1 MFWMIFLGV
10 IALLVGG
17 LLIVSPATLLKISD
31 PMSRMITR
39 IDEQVIKYRVGVGI
53 CLIGAGAFLLFTFYL
68 LHYRLG
74 R

>member
-1 MFWMIFLGV
+1 MIWMVLLGV
-10 IALLVGG
+10 MAFLIGG
-17 LLIVSPATLLKISD
+17 LLIVSPNTLLKISD

-39 IDEQVIKYRVGVGI
+39 IDEQVIKNRVGVGI